1 MQVLTRLVTTLLVL
15 TLGGG
20 AQYCLASCAI
30 AETKVAT
37 EKPTCPRCEK
47 HESSSKPTPTVPS
60 QRCQAASQD
69 RVTPDHHTAP
79 PAPMLVGIIENDL
92 APLVATTLSSH
103 TPVEATHGPPGDLLH
118 QFCLLLI

>member
-1 MQVLTRLVTTLLVL
+1 MQVLTRLVTALLVL

-20 AQYCLASCAI
+20 AQYCLARCAT
-30 AETKVAT
+30 AETRVAT

-47 HESSSKPTPTVPS
+47 HESSSKPTPTVPC

-79 PAPMLVGIIENDL
+79 PAPMLVGIVENDL
-92 APLVATTLSSH
+92 TSQLAIEPTSS
-103 TPVEATHGPPGDLLH
+103 TQILRSHGPPGDLLH

>member
-20 AQYCLASCAI
+20 AQYCLARCAT
-30 AETKVAT
+30 AETKVAP

-47 HESSSKPTPTVPS
+47 HHSSSKPTPSVPC

-79 PAPMLVGIIENDL
+79 PAPMLVGIVENNL
-92 APLVATTLSSH
+92 APLLPAELTSSL
-103 TPVEATHGPPGDLLH
+103 PVRCTHGPPRDLLH

>member
-1 MQVLTRLVTTLLVL
+1 MRVLTRLVTTLLVL

-20 AQYCLASCAI
+20 AQYCLTSCAT
-30 AETKVAT
+30 AEAQVVT

-47 HESSSKPTPTVPS
+47 HESKSAPSVPC

-79 PAPMLVGIIENDL
+79 PAPMLVGIVENDL
-92 APLVATTLSSH
+92 APLVAIDFASA
-103 TPVEATHGPPGDLLH
+103 TPASCAHGPPRDLLH

>member
-20 AQYCLASCAI
+20 AQYCLARCAT
-30 AETKVAT
+30 AEAQVVS

-47 HESSSKPTPTVPS
+47 HESKPSPAVPC

-79 PAPMLVGIIENDL
+79 PAPMLVGIVENDM
-92 APLVATTLSSH
+92 APQVASAVSSA
-103 TPVEATHGPPGDLLH
+103 TPVEATHGPPRDLLH

>member
-20 AQYCLASCAI
+20 AQYCLADCAT
-30 AETKVAT
+30 AETRVAT

-47 HESSSKPTPTVPS
+47 HESKSAPTAPC
-60 QRCQAASQD
+60 QRCQIASQD

-79 PAPMLVGIIENDL
+79 PAPMLIGMVENDL
-92 APLVATTLSSH
+92 APLLPAERTSSL
-103 TPVEATHGPPGDLLH
+103 PVRCTHGPPGDLLH